1 MIKKIGKIF
10 WDWVLGLTTVD
21 EKIVSTIE
29 ETKRRAS
36 LVKNEVKDVVKAVK
50 EVEKQLKDI
59 PKAVQGKTKKRKGT
73 N

>member
-1 MIKKIGKIF
+1 MIKKISKIF
-10 WDWVLGLTTVD
+10 WNWVLGLTTVD

-36 LVKNEVKDVVKAVK
+36 LVKNEVKDVIKAVK

>member
-36 LVKNEVKDVVKAVK
+36 LVKNEVKDVIKAVK

-59 PKAVQGKTKKRKGT
+59 PKAVQGKTKKRKGI

>member
-1 MIKKIGKIF
+1 MIKKISKIF
-10 WDWVLGLTTVD
+10 WNWVLGLTTVD

-36 LVKNEVKDVVKAVK
+36 LVKNEVKDVIKAVK

-59 PKAVQGKTKKRKGT
+59 PKAIQGKTKKRKGT

>member
-1 MIKKIGKIF
+1 MIKKISKIF
-10 WDWVLGLTTVD
+10 WNWVLGLTTVD
-21 EKIVSTIE
+21 EKIVSNIE

-36 LVKNEVKDVVKAVK
+36 LVKNEVKDVIKAVK

>member
-10 WDWVLGLTTVD
+10 WAWVLGLTTID

>member
-1 MIKKIGKIF
+1 M
-10 WDWVLGLTTVD
+10 LGLTTVD

-36 LVKNEVKDVVKAVK
+36 LVKNEVKDVIKAVK